1 MTYIL
6 SAPRSLTQRQCLANL
21 HNKKNDS
28 SSLTNALHFM
38 RHAITSLNHNI
49 APLSSFILRGN
60 STLFTLPKNA
70 SPHRMTHLIRRESA
84 CQCPLSQDKF
94 SIIEPFF
101 STSFSRKS
109 LPATRSCDVP
119 SVAFWWKSKSTSCRR
134 MCC

>member
-1 MTYIL
+1 
-6 SAPRSLTQRQCLANL
+6 
-21 HNKKNDS
+21 
-28 SSLTNALHFM
+28 M

-70 SPHRMTHLIRRESA
+70 TPHRMTHLIRRESA

-101 STSFSRKS
+101 FQLHFPGNRCQPPGVAMSRVS
-109 LPATRSCDVP
+109 R
-119 SVAFWWKSKSTSCRR
+119 FGGNQNRR
-134 MCC
+134 AAAECAADADTGR

>member
-1 MTYIL
+1 
-6 SAPRSLTQRQCLANL
+6 
-21 HNKKNDS
+21 
-28 SSLTNALHFM
+28 M

-70 SPHRMTHLIRRESA
+70 TPHRMTHLIRRESA

-101 STSFSRKS
+101 FNFIFQEIVASHQELRCPECRVLVEIKIDE
-109 LPATRSCDVP
+109 LPPNVLLMRILEGKRTRIILIL
-119 SVAFWWKSKSTSCRR
+119 RR
-134 MCC
+134 QDLW